1 MSSLRAA
8 LFDLDGTLCNSDN
21 LHFAAWRDE
30 LAAAPRPYVLSH
42 EDYKGRISGKA
53 NVMIAQEFL
62 PYLDDNQR
70 ASICS
75 NKESRF
81 RDLAS
86 HDGALLPLEG
96 LLHLIAS
103 LKSSDVRIAC
113 VTNAPRVN
121 AEFMLKQMG
130 LSKAFEQLIIGDEC
144 SSSKPSPDP
153 YLEAMRR
160 LKVEPN
166 TCVVFED
173 SSSGLAAARASGAA
187 LRVGLCTTHHQH
199 ALKHMGA
206 HVAFPDYSCLS
217 VDELRRLHSCACG
230 DGCS

>member
-1 MSSLRAA
+1 MPSLHAA

-62 PYLDDNQR
+62 PYLEDNQR

>member
-1 MSSLRAA
+1 MPSLHAA

-30 LAAAPRPYVLSH
+30 LAAAPRPYVLTY

-62 PYLDDNQR
+62 PYLDATQR
-70 ASICS
+70 ALICS

-86 HDGALLPLEG
+86 LDGALLPLDG

-103 LKSSDVRIAC
+103 LKSCDIRIAC
-113 VTNAPRVN
+113 VTNAPRMN
-121 AEFMLKQMG
+121 AEFMLMRIG
-130 LSKAFEQLIIGDEC
+130 LSTAFDHLIIGDEC
-144 SSSKPSPDP
+144 SSSKPSPEP

-160 LKVEPN
+160 YKVEPKS
-166 TCVVFED
+166 CVIFED
-173 SSSGLAAARASGAA
+173 SSSGLAAACASGAA

-199 ALKHMGA
+199 ALKQMGA

-230 DGCS
+230 GGCS